1 MNFKSKVNK
10 CCWIK
15 LKLRYQKYITTYEV
29 LHFCWITKKK
39 KFIAIQRVLNTT
51 PNWGNF
57 FVFLAMGKA
66 VAFPMLSFMQL
77 LFYVLAKRWMRC
89 KSKLLSFIVDR
100 QRSVDLFAPSS
111 ERRDEN
117 CDRICV
123 LERVLRA
130 LLQRRLF
137 FKIESTVDYDTR

>member
-1 MNFKSKVNK
+1 MCSSSLMNFKSKVNK

-29 LHFCWITKKK
+29 LHFCWTTKKK
-39 KFIAIQRVLNTT
+39 KI
-51 PNWGNF
+51 F

-89 KSKLLSFIVDR
+89 KSKLLSFIVER

-111 ERRDEN
+111 EKKDEN